1 MKHLRHQSRKKE
13 VYESDFGDAWGSPGR
28 LLAGKAARGEG
39 KVGPATNLQ
48 GPAGARKLQVGSN
61 WLKLPPSWLELA

>member
-13 VYESDFGDAWGSPGR
+13 VYESDLVMHRAPLGDFWR
-28 LLAGKAARGEG
+28 ERGQTRRA